1 MSNGDGINVQL
12 GDGGSSNCNLD
23 FYASNF
29 GSGYAGRIQGRN
41 SNGKVYFLYRSN
53 SSTYSDIGYWD
64 ATGIT
69 ATAFFESSDIRFKNV
84 IETNPNLTLDLD
96 VIKFT
101 RKGSNVV
108 RYGYSA
114 QQVKSLS
121 EDLVGGTKD
130 ELTVNYSD
138 VHTLKIA
145 ALEKRIA
152 ELEAKLK

>member
-1 MSNGDGINVQL
+1 MKSNGFSWYATDTTTRYMRLDTSG
-12 GDGGSSNCNLD
+12 NL
-23 FYASNF
+23 
-29 GSGYAGRIQGRN
+29 
-41 SNGKVYFLYRSN
+41 
-53 SSTYSDIGYWD
+53 
-64 ATGIT
+64 T
-69 ATAFFESSDIRFKNV
+69 ANAFFESSDIRYKDV
-84 IETNPNLTLDLD
+84 IETNPTITLEGLN

-101 RKGSNVV
+101 RKGSTQI

-152 ELEAKLK
+152 ELEAKLNSNA